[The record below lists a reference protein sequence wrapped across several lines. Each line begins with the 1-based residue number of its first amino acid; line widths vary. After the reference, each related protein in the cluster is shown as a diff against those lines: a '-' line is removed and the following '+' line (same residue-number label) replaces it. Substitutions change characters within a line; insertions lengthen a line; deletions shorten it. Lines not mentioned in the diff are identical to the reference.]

1 MRRSLLACVAGLM
14 SCRCLLLLG
23 SGRSP
28 STEHLEYQVSPGTS
42 SFKSRSTRN
51 GATLFK
57 NWSVS
62 RRTNQERDGMTLNGT
77 MVGASNVSTKKVQIE
92 KQPKQDDS
100 KQPKDDTQQKKS
112 SLSCWRRS

>member
-1 MRRSLLACVAGLM
+1 
-14 SCRCLLLLG
+14 
-23 SGRSP
+23 
-28 STEHLEYQVSPGTS
+28 
-42 SFKSRSTRN
+42 
-51 GATLFK
+51 
-57 NWSVS
+57 
-62 RRTNQERDGMTLNGT
+62 MTLNGT